1 MLAVRGKRGKRV
13 RDPLGAVAAEADGAR
28 VLPRPLRKAVRFL
41 VSLGSGRVRFPA
53 HTGTIA
59 AVAFFVATGFYGMS
73 LGGHTQNVAQASTTA
88 AGFAIE
94 DVRVSG
100 NEQTSEIDILQ
111 QLGLD
116 GTTSLVA
123 LDIIEAR
130 KLIAE
135 LPWVQ
140 GVTVRKV
147 YPSTIEVTLTERK
160 AFGIWQHGSDL
171 SLIERSGSAIA
182 PLRDNK
188 FAALPLFVGRDAETA
203 AADFYDEFSR
213 WPEIRSRVKAFVR
226 VAGRRWD
233 LRLDNGIVV
242 KLPEHDVARAMQVL
256 SDMESQHQLLERDIA
271 AVDLRL
277 EDRTTV
283 QLTPGAVS
291 RREVALK
298 ARDKMLK
305 AQETE
310 KKKEGRI

>member
-1 MLAVRGKRGKRV
+1 MRGKRGRRV
-13 RDPLGAVAAEADGAR
+13 RQLDGAVAVAVDADGAR
-28 VLPRPLRKAVRFL
+28 VLPRPLRRVVRFF
-41 VSLGSGRVRFPA
+41 VSLGAGRIRFPA
-53 HTGTIA
+53 HTGTISA
-59 AVAFFVATGFYGMS
+59 LAFFAATGFYGMS
-73 LGGHTQNVAQASTTA
+73 LGGHSQNFAQASTTA

-94 DVRVSG
+94 DVKVSG
-100 NEQTSEIDILQ
+100 NDQTSEIDILQ

-123 LDIIEAR
+123 LDIAEAR
-130 KLIAE
+130 RLIAE
-135 LPWVQ
+135 MPWVQ

-147 YPSTIEVTLTERK
+147 YPGTIEVSLTERQ

-171 SLIERSGSAIA
+171 SLIERSGSVIA

-188 FAALPLFVGRDAETA
+188 FASLPLFVGRDAETA

-242 KLPEHDVARAMQVL
+242 KLPEHDVARAMRVL
-256 SDMESQHQLLERDIA
+256 FDMESQHQLLERDIA

-283 QLTPGAVS
+283 QLTPDAVT